1 MERIGSGTR
10 GGTGNVKRD
19 GDGKFNDVLPF
30 SLLRRRKSAFPVSH
44 QNSVHPMAALVSSPN
59 RCIQPLSSRMLP
71 QRLLCAISTPLG
83 RTEVQHE
90 DSVSGPCRSI
100 ATLGPY

>member
-44 QNSVHPMAALVSSPN
+44 QNSVHHMAALV
-59 RCIQPLSSRMLP
+59 PLPIAVFS
-71 QRLLCAISTPLG
+71 
-83 RTEVQHE
+83 
-90 DSVSGPCRSI
+90 RSI
-100 ATLGPY
+100 HGWWSSQRSVVMCNFHATGENCGSTCRFGEWAL